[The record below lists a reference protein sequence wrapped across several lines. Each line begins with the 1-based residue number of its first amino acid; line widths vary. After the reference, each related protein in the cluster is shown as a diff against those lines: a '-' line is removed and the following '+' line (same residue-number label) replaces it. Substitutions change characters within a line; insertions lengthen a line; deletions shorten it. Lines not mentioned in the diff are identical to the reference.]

1 MRNAGKSHFGP
12 NLGLLDPNLGH
23 NPVQYLGELRMQT
36 WEYSEKSNFGPSFW
50 LPKFFGKFY
59 LYL

>member
-36 WEYSEKSNFGPSFW
+36 WEYSEKTNFGPSFW
-50 LPKFFGKFY
+50 LPKFVW
-59 LYL
+59 